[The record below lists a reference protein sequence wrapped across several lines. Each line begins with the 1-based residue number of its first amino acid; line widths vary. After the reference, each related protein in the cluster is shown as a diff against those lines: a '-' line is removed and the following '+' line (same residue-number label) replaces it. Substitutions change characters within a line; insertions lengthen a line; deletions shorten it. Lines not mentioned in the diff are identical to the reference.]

1 MFLETEN
8 RPGMTDKAGLFILI
22 ALMGAGAMIGSF
34 ASVLFWKLMTGEG
47 MAEMQQH
54 INNPAYSTPV
64 RLMQT
69 LLSVCMFLL
78 PAIGAAAIVNRKPV
92 TYLGFKGQSRP
103 VTFMWTILLMGLVMV
118 LGGSLT
124 TLNQLIPVS
133 GTMKVYFKELE
144 DAYMQQI
151 EVMSQINS
159 PLEFIV
165 SLLIM
170 ALLPAVVEE
179 VFFRGGFQNMMQRAT
194 GKVWVSVIVTA
205 LLFSAIH
212 FSFYGFLGRAVM
224 GVFLG
229 LMFAKSGNL
238 WVPIMAHFFNNAVAV
253 CQVYYLRL
261 KGESVAEGMDENFPI
276 SWGIFA
282 MALIWF
288 AYGKF
293 EKSIGHGTE

>member
-1 MFLETEN
+1 
-8 RPGMTDKAGLFILI
+8 MTHKAGLFILI

-34 ASVLFWKLMTGEG
+34 SSVLFWKMMTGEG
-47 MAEMQQH
+47 MTEMQAH
-54 INNPAYSTPV
+54 LNDASYATPV

-78 PAIGAAAIVNRKPV
+78 PAFGAAAIVNRKPFA
-92 TYLGFKGQSRP
+92 YLRFNGQSRP
-103 VTFMWTILLMGLVMV
+103 VTYLWTILLMGLVMV

-124 TLNQLIPVS
+124 TLNQMIPVS
-133 GTMKVYFKELE
+133 GSMKVYFKEME

-159 PLEFIV
+159 PIEFAV
-165 SLLIM
+165 ALLVM

-205 LLFSAIH
+205 ILFSAIH

-224 GVFLG
+224 GIFLG
-229 LMFAKSGNL
+229 LMFAESRNI
-238 WVPIMAHFFNNAVAV
+238 WVPILAHFANNAFAV
-253 CQVYYLRL
+253 GQVYYLRL
-261 KGESVAEGMDENFPI
+261 KGESVTEGMDENFPL

-288 AYGKF
+288 VYRKF
-293 EKSIGHGTE
+293 KSSIHHGVE